1 MDTLPTPAQPENDH
15 EGYALDV
22 NEVAQ
27 LLGVTRTR
35 VSQLTT
41 SGILPAERK
50 RIGIRNRLYY
60 KRSDVLNYQ
69 HRFFNRQE
77 VGALRTNHYSHS
89 NTQTSNEFDSIGRAG
104 ASAQIA
110 NEAELKH
117 FAQRAFHSK
126 ISESV
131 STSAE
136 QRLCTAINTLRK
148 QLDKMASKPPTLAVW
163 HEKES
168 RIFESVEQLFH
179 SLEKLNARVGHNQV
193 LQQTSLDE
201 IASIKKHLNH
211 LQQRLLNQA
220 SKPELSSA
228 AQSSEDPR
236 ESLSV
241 SSFQKRP
248 IMKSAAFRST
258 VKKRFSA
265 R

>member
-60 KRSDVLNYQ
+60 RRSDVLNYQ

-77 VGALRTNHYSHS
+77 VSAPRAHQYSQLSAQSS
-89 NTQTSNEFDSIGRAG
+89 NILESVGRAG
-104 ASAQIA
+104 ASAQRA
-110 NEAELKH
+110 NESGLEQSAH
-117 FAQRAFHSK
+117 RAFHS
-126 ISESV
+126 IFSESM

-136 QRLCTAINTLRK
+136 QRLCSAINTIRK
-148 QLDKMASKPPTLAVW
+148 QLDKMAGRPPALAAW
-163 HEKES
+163 HEKDS
-168 RIFESVEQLFH
+168 KIFESIEQLFI
-179 SLEKLNARVGHNQV
+179 SLEKLNAQVVHNQV

-201 IASIKKHLNH
+201 IASLKKHINH
-211 LQQRLLNQA
+211 LQQKFLSQA
-220 SKPELSSA
+220 SKPELRSA
-228 AQSSEDPR
+228 AQNSNTPA
-236 ESLSV
+236 ESQSV
-241 SSFQKRP
+241 ESFQKRP
-248 IMKSAAFRST
+248 ILKSAAFRST
-258 VKKRFSA
+258 VKKRYSA